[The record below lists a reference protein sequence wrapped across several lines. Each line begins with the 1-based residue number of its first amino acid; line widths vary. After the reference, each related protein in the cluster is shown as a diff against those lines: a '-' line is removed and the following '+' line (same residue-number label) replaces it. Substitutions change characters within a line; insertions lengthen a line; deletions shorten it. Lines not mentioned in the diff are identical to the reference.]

1 MPKMPAA
8 GAKMLLKGFM
18 LLLVGAFAQ
27 AQETA
32 PEHNAGF
39 KNLLDSVVRIDV
51 WENDYTSG
59 AKRISRGIGSG
70 VIMDGQGHILTNA
83 HVANPEAERILVTL
97 ANLERVSAKF
107 IGWDHWTDLAVL
119 QLDLA
124 ELEKRKLSF
133 AHAQFADSGAVQP
146 GDIVY
151 AVGTPHGLARTVTRG
166 IISNNKRYFE
176 GSSIGRGYE
185 TGYFNT
191 WLQTDAAINPGNS
204 GGPLVLPDGRVAGIN
219 TQAYLGANNL
229 GFSVPSSTARDVMRR
244 IVESGSVSR
253 SYIGIVPGPMQDL
266 ESFFDIA
273 IKTGMLIESVDP
285 GSPAALAGVK
295 PGDIVLAVNGE
306 NVDGR
311 FPEQLPEIKHKI
323 AELPIGSAVTL
334 TLRRDEAPEIK
345 ITTEPL
351 ESRVGQER
359 VFEKWGMSA
368 QKLTK
373 AVAREKRLENSDG
386 VIIVGLQEAYPAD
399 IAKLRRGDIV
409 TKINRK
415 IVASMQDVQQ
425 AYEDYEK
432 DPRPMLFEVLRN
444 REVQMAVLKPQN

>member
-1 MPKMPAA
+1 MNDSAKVSMPKMPAA

-204 GGPLVLPDGRVAGIN
+204 GGPLVLPDGRVAGLTAN
-219 TQAYLGANNL
+219 ATLFVFDPKTRSVTGRASLSAYG
-229 GFSVPSSTARDVMRR
+229 SVPRQALQ
-244 IVESGSVSR
+244 VSPEGVVYAMLAKAVLR
-253 SYIGIVPGPMQDL
+253 VSPETLEVGKIGAPPV
-266 ESFFDIA
+266 A
-273 IKTGMLIESVDP
+273 ISAG
-285 GSPAALAGVK
+285 GALAG
-295 PGDIVLAVNGE
+295 
-306 NVDGR
+306 GR
-311 FPEQLPEIKHKI
+311 LYF
-323 AELPIGSAVTL
+323 
-334 TLRRDEAPEIK
+334 
-345 ITTEPL
+345 
-351 ESRVGQER
+351 
-359 VFEKWGMSA
+359 
-368 QKLTK
+368 
-373 AVAREKRLENSDG
+373 
-386 VIIVGLQEAYPAD
+386 
-399 IAKLRRGDIV
+399 
-409 TKINRK
+409 
-415 IVASMQDVQQ
+415 ASGAHVWSCG
-425 AYEDYEK
+425 
-432 DPRPMLFEVLRN
+432 PVR
-444 REVQMAVLKPQN
+444 